1 MVKAEPGAIVKL
13 PDPST
18 QTKALIASFFLMD
31 FAAAPVL
38 APVFPVTANSVL
50 PAAQR
55 VPPFGVPVTPVTL
68 VVPVPFHV
76 IVPEPDVRAAT
87 GKVPLVPVLGLSE
100 HFETVPVVPPM
111 FPAIFLQVT
120 AGTAFCAADAVPAN
134 PIATAEA
141 GSAQMA
147 TMEIMRRMYFPLT
160 RGKLPLLWIDSSSQA
175 SIWVQVKLL

>member
-1 MVKAEPGAIVKL
+1 MVNAEPGAIVKL

-18 QTKALIASFFLMD
+18 QTSALIACFFLME
-31 FAAAPVL
+31 FLAAPVL
-38 APVFPVTANSVL
+38 APVLPVTANSVL
-50 PAAQR
+50 PAAQS
-55 VPPFGVPVTPVTL
+55 VPPLGLPVTPVTL
-68 VVPVPFHV
+68 VVPVPFQV
-76 IVPEPDVRAAT
+76 IVPEPEVSAAT
-87 GKVPLVPVLGLSE
+87 GKVPFVPVLGLSE

-120 AGTAFCAADAVPAN
+120 SVVAFCAADAVPAN
-134 PIATAEA
+134 PTAMAEA

-147 TMEIMRRMYFPLT
+147 TMENMRRMYFPLT